1 MLCLSVMWYSLKE
14 TSEQIIECDARSRYI
29 VQHEKWRLWYI
40 IDQSQVLTQ
49 YHLVN
54 LDELK
59 V

>member
-1 MLCLSVMWYSLKE
+1 MWYSLKE
-14 TSEQIIECDARSRYI
+14 TSEQIIECEARSRYV

-40 IDQSQVLTQ
+40 IDQSQVLTW